1 MDTNFYDG
9 GYEDNTITNL
19 DLNDNAPL
27 YGECIEPEN
36 PYDEYSEEWHYA
48 GFERAERTGGSCD
61 WNSDSFNEGC
71 EEYYEQEEMYENC
84 NS

>member
-9 GYEDNTITNL
+9 GYEDNAITNL

-36 PYDEYSEEWHYA
+36 PYDEYSEE
-48 GFERAERTGGSCD
+48 
-61 WNSDSFNEGC
+61 
-71 EEYYEQEEMYENC
+71 
-84 NS
+84 